1 MQGRV
6 RWSMSPNQTNCAVGM
21 TGSTLAPDG
30 NALVV
35 AAVWRQN
42 LFSRFSW
49 PPIGHQL
56 SRLDREQ
63 T

>member
-1 MQGRV
+1 
-6 RWSMSPNQTNCAVGM
+6 MSPNQTNCAVGM

-42 LFSRFSW
+42 LFSGFSW